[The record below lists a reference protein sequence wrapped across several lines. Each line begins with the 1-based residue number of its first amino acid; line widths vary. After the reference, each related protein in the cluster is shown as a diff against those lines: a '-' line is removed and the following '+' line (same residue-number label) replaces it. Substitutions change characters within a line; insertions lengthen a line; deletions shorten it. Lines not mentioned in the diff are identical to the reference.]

1 MPAIEITT
9 IGITTLE
16 TKRFGTTPR
25 RHPLLVGCMA
35 IVFCGALGGQAF
47 ADCSTDIGGFSK
59 KRQAIIDDLNKT
71 AKASPKGQLDPTASC
86 PKLQALAATEQELL
100 AYMQKNKDWC
110 AIPEEVVKN
119 FTESSGKSRSIA
131 AKACAVA
138 EQIKKG
144 LVSGAA
150 QGPKL
155 PTGPL

>member
-9 IGITTLE
+9 IGIKTLE

-25 RHPLLVGCMA
+25 SRSLRVGFMA
-35 IVFCGALGGQAF
+35 IVLCGVFGGQAF
-47 ADCSTDIGGFSK
+47 ADCSADIGGFSK
-59 KRQAIIDDLNKT
+59 KRQAIIDDLNKS

-86 PKLQALAATEQELL
+86 PKLRSLAATEQELL
-100 AYMQKNKDWC
+100 AYMQKNKEWC
-110 AIPEEVVKN
+110 AIPDEVVKN
-119 FTESSGKSRSIA
+119 FTESSAKSRTIA
-131 AKACAVA
+131 AKACAFA

-155 PTGPL
+155 PAGPL